1 MLRGLCVRRHCRY
14 DSLQRKLSDFLVKFI
29 MRRILAKG
37 ENDLIWEIMA
47 DLANRQLGGHQVV
60 AIHLER
66 RDYNKCIRSPH

>member
-47 DLANRQLGGHQVV
+47 DLANRQLGSNQVV

-66 RDYNKCIRSPH
+66 REYTTSVC